1 MIEINDLTK
10 RYGSTL
16 ALDGLTFRVEPG
28 RVTGF
33 LGPNGAGKTT
43 TLRVL
48 IGLAAPRSGEA
59 LVDGRLYRHLR
70 RPLTAVGALLDATAV
85 QRERSALDHLR
96 ILARTHR
103 IGDERVV
110 GLLERVGLA
119 GVARRPAGTFSL
131 GMLQRLGLAAALLGD
146 PRILLLD
153 EPVNGLDPD
162 GVRWLRGLLRGFAAE
177 GRTVLISS
185 HLMTEMELTAD
196 HLVVI
201 GRGRLIA
208 DAPIA
213 EIAGRFGQT
222 VLVRAEREPELA
234 SVLATAGGE
243 VAAAVDGGIDVR
255 GLDAPTIGR
264 LALGAGI
271 ALAELTPRSLTLEA
285 AYLRLTGEAVD
296 YPSGGAR

>member
-1 MIEINDLTK
+1 MIQIEALTK

-16 ALDGLTFRVEPG
+16 ALNELTFQVEPG

-33 LGPNGAGKTT
+33 LGPNGAGKST
-43 TLRVL
+43 TLRL
-48 IGLAAPRSGEA
+48 LLGLAAPTGGRA
-59 LVDGRLYRHLR
+59 LVEGVAYGSLS
-70 RPLTAVGALLDATAV
+70 RPLSVVGALLDATAV
-85 QRERSALDHLR
+85 PRDRTAVDHLR

-110 GLLERVGLA
+110 SLLEKVGLG
-119 GVARRPAGTFSL
+119 GVARRRLATFSL

-162 GVRWLRGLLRGFAAE
+162 GVRWLRELLRGLAAG
-177 GRTVLISS
+177 GRTILVSS

-196 HLVVI
+196 HLVII

-208 DAPIA
+208 DEPIG
-213 EIAGRFGQT
+213 EIASRFERS
-222 VLVRAEREPELA
+222 VLVRANRQPALADVLEAAGARA
-234 SVLATAGGE
+234 SVAPGGGLE
-243 VAAAVDGGIDVR
+243 VV
-255 GLDAPTIGR
+255 GLDAPSIGR

-271 ALAELTPRSLTLEA
+271 ALEELTPHGLGLEE
-285 AYLRLTGEAVD
+285 AYVRLTRGALD
-296 YPSGGAR
+296 HAAGGMS